1 MKEEFAR
8 PTLTEVISLVEGL
21 NLKEKIILK
30 QRLLEN
36 SWQEEIGESLETIK
50 RKTNHYFVK
59 KVGNELMIGPTKIRT
74 KKGIHTIH

>member
-1 MKEEFAR
+1 MKEGFAK

-30 QRLLEN
+30 KRLLEN

-50 RKTNHYFVK
+50 KKTNHYFVK
-59 KVGNELMIGPTKIRT
+59 EVGNELMFPPTKRRT
-74 KKGIHTIH
+74 MKGIYSVH